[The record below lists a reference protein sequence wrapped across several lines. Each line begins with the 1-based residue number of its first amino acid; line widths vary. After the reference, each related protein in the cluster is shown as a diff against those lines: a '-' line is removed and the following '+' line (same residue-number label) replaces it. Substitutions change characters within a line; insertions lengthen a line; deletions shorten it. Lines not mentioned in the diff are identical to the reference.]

1 MKITKSQ
8 LRQIIKEEILKEFS
22 ASDIDMQD
30 LALVYDEEY
39 GPDYVAGIL
48 ASEFPALDTDAAY
61 EKVLGMLK
69 EAARRGEE
77 DYPLNFL
84 ANRIAELGAM
94 KENKMKI
101 TESQIRQVV
110 KKILLKEFGSEE
122 YGRQTKEFEPVPGL
136 DFDNPKEAQLR
147 QIVSDKQRGK
157 VEGVMVD
164 LFTAS
169 AIVSVLDA
177 VNETN
182 KEKLLALP
190 VDRMATIAFN
200 MMKK

>member
-1 MKITKSQ
+1 MK
-8 LRQIIKEEILKEFS
+8 

-48 ASEFPALDTDAAY
+48 ASEFPALDTDTNY
-61 EKVLGMLK
+61 NKVLGMLK

-94 KENKMKI
+94 KENKMKLTKAYLRKMI
-101 TESQIRQVV
+101 KEE
-110 KKILLKEFGSEE
+110 LLKEFGSEE
-122 YGRQTKEFEPVPGL
+122 YGLQTKEFEPVPGL
-136 DFDNPKEAQLR
+136 DFDNPKEAALR
-147 QIVSDKQRGK
+147 QIVADKERGK
-157 VEGVMVD
+157 VGGTIVD

>member
-1 MKITKSQ
+1 MK
-8 LRQIIKEEILKEFS
+8 

-30 LALVYDEEY
+30 LALVYDDEY

-94 KENKMKI
+94 KENKMRI
-101 TESQIRQVV
+101 TKSQLQQV
-110 KKILLKEFGSEE
+110 I
-122 YGRQTKEFEPVPGL
+122 
-136 DFDNPKEAQLR
+136 KEAIQEEMSSFDMAEDVIELLGSKYN
-147 QIVSDKQRGK
+147 IMEEDVPTI
-157 VEGVMVD
+157 
-164 LFTAS
+164 LFAMAQS
-169 AIVSVLDA
+169 L
-177 VNETN
+177 E
-182 KEKLLALP
+182 
-190 VDRMATIAFN
+190 DR
-200 MMKK
+200 